1 MVTRKDPADAGFTL
15 VEVLA
20 AMAVIGV
27 VMTAVTT
34 FFVRSMVSVDLQGAR
49 QAAIQVTA
57 DQMEHLRERPGS
69 SALAWVQDTANATPK
84 TIGSIRYTPSWSCSI
99 VDAVTHVARACA
111 TTDAVITPT
120 VQVTWPDKG
129 CASGTCRYAATTLI
143 STAQIEPLFD
153 PAAP

>member
-20 AMAVIGV
+20 SLAVIGV

-49 QAAIQVTA
+49 QAAIQVAA
-57 DQMEHLRERPGS
+57 DQMEHLREMPGS
-69 SALAWVQDTANATPK
+69 SALVWLQDATNAAPT
-84 TIGSIRYTPSWSCSI
+84 TVGSIVYTPSWSCTI
-99 VDAVTHVARACA
+99 VDAATLQSRACVA
-111 TTDAVITPT
+111 MDTIITPT
-120 VQVTWPDKG
+120 VQVTWPEKN
-129 CASGTCRYAATTLI
+129 CPSGTCRYAATTLI

-153 PAAP
+153 PAAS

>member
-49 QAAIQVTA
+49 QAAIQVAA

-69 SALAWVQDTANATPK
+69 SALAWVQNTANATAK
-84 TIGSIRYTPSWSCSI
+84 TVSGITYTPSWSCTI
-99 VDAVTHVARACA
+99 VDTATLQSRTCVAA
-111 TTDAVITPT
+111 DAVITPT